1 MDINL
6 SKLQK
11 IVKDEESDMLQR
23 MVSQRVRHD
32 LETEQQRQI
41 YGGLFH
47 RWVTIVSV
55 ITFTNAA
62 T

>member
-1 MDINL
+1 MRWLDRITNSMDINL

-11 IVKDEESDMLQR
+11 IVKDEESDMLQC

-41 YGGLFH
+41 CGGLFH
-47 RWVTIVSV
+47 R
-55 ITFTNAA
+55 
-62 T
+62 